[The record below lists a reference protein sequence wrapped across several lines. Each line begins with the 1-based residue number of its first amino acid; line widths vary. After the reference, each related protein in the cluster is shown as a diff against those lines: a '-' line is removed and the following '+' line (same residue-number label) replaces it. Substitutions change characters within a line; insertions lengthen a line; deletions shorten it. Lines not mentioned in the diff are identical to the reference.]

1 MHATSLFLS
10 AHIPAFFVLV
20 SALFPKSLLWLH
32 AQRCNFDAASC
43 VSTVS
48 LSEMSSS
55 TALCLFMPV
64 FVTSHSLCFRY
75 SLISPSI
82 PIANLSNVI
91 QSVPMLPQCFPMSV
105 SLSVALTLGLLQ
117 VFSTLHQHFQSD
129 PVLLFLT
136 LTLPPSFLR
145 LPFVPFF
152 SFSLQ
157 LSPNVSRVA
166 MAGLGRF
173 TCFSSARS
181 ARIEVQSMET
191 LACPLDNTASCS
203 HFIEGFDSGQCWLLV
218 HQSSIVAVSY
228 ELI

>member
-117 VFSTLHQHFQSD
+117 VFSTLHQHSQSD

-136 LTLPPSFLR
+136 LTLPPSFCIFLSC
-145 LPFVPFF
+145 P
-152 SFSLQ
+152 SFLI
-157 LSPNVSRVA
+157 LSPIVSQ
-166 MAGLGRF
+166 
-173 TCFSSARS
+173 CFPMFPEWQWRDWDDLPAS
-181 ARIEVQSMET
+181 
-191 LACPLDNTASCS
+191 LAPALR
-203 HFIEGFDSGQCWLLV
+203 
-218 HQSSIVAVSY
+218 
-228 ELI
+228 ELKFSQWRP